1 MSTHQHLDG
10 SAGGHTMVEVEQVP
24 IAGYLSR
31 DLKIRLKTEL
41 TRREM
46 TFSDWLRT
54 HADRWLTE
62 LSEPVGQRQ
71 AGPEAEEV
79 EVNVG

>member
-1 MSTHQHLDG
+1 ML
-10 SAGGHTMVEVEQVP
+10 EVEQVP
-24 IAGYLSR
+24 IAGYLSW

-54 HADRWLTE
+54 YADRWLTE
-62 LSEPVGQRQ
+62 LNQHKDQRQ
-71 AGPEAEEV
+71 E
-79 EVNVG
+79 